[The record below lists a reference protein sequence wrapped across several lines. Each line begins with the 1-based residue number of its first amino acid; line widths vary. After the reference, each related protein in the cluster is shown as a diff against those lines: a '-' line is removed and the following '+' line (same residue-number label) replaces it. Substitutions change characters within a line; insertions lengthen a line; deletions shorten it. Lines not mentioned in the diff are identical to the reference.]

1 VSDEDLLHRSVA
13 DAQQRRDLAQAH
25 PGHDRLSYELVAF
38 RCCGRQLLSRLVPAR
53 AGVSESFL
61 ERACSAS
68 SVTRIA
74 TCMAPVGADGDLLD
88 HQPESPPRHRWRDV
102 CEISETRPRRW

>member
-74 TCMAPVGADGDLLD
+74 TCMAPVGAISSIT
-88 HQPESPPRHRWRDV
+88 SPSHPHATARRDV